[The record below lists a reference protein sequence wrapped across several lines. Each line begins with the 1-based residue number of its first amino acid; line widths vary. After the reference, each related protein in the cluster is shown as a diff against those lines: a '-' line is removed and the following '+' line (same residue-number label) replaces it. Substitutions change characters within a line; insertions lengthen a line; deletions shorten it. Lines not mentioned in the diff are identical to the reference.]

1 MNKIK
6 ELEKILR
13 TDVLVEVNQEIKALE
28 ELVLKNKKNEDYKIE
43 LEYLIDVK
51 KYYDEVLL
59 YIEKNKLTE
68 EEAIELLEDLENM
81 RIDDDEV

>member
-6 ELEKILR
+6 ELEKLLR

>member
-6 ELEKILR
+6 ELEKLLR

-28 ELVLKNKKNEDYKIE
+28 ELVFKNKKNEDYKIE

>member
-6 ELEKILR
+6 ELEKLLR

-43 LEYLIDVK
+43 LEYLTDVK